1 MGGNRTT
8 PDDPGDMCLL
18 PAEAM
23 SRAPRMLLGVR
34 WHCVGENSI
43 PHTALEKE
51 PDLPRKADSYQSVP
65 TEAVAGLLG
74 KSSLGTL

>member
-18 PAEAM
+18 STEAM
-23 SRAPRMLLGVR
+23 SRASRMLLGVR

-43 PHTALEKE
+43 PVLEKESE
-51 PDLPRKADSYQSVP
+51 PDLPRKADSCQSVP